1 MGVSVWDVE
10 TESRI
15 LCTSLHSIN
24 RQLFRYESLIMTSS
38 RAGIHPPTPSRA
50 GEINHQSPPIQ
61 RALVVCGLALSLTL
75 GGCAS
80 SPKPS
85 PTVPAALL
93 EQSSSASSESPLSEK
108 AQLEQRQAVFQ
119 MRNDALNQLFK
130 LRPAVRDEIIGA
142 AGYGVFEVNG
152 LNAVLADAHGRG
164 VVFDRA
170 SGGKPTYMQMT
181 RTSIDAGGTLSPYWQ
196 VLVFDDPQR
205 LSQFIAAG
213 ASSDAASDSS
223 IKVYRLSSRG
233 VSIQAD
239 EDARYSRCP
248 YLN

>member
-24 RQLFRYESLIMTSS
+24 RQLFRCESLIMTSS

-85 PTVPAALL
+85 TAPAALL
-93 EQSSSASSESPLSEK
+93 EQPSNGSSENPLSEK
-108 AQLEQRQAVFQ
+108 ARLEQRQAVLEV
-119 MRNDALNQLFK
+119 RNDTLSQLFK
-130 LRPAVRDEIIGA
+130 LRPAVRAEIAQA

-152 LNAVLADAHGRG
+152 LNVILADAHGRG

-181 RTSIDAGGTLSPYWQ
+181 RTRIDASETLSPYWQ

-213 ASSDAASDSS
+213 ASSAAASDSS

-239 EDARYSRCP
+239 EDARYSRSP

>member
-24 RQLFRYESLIMTSS
+24 RQLFRCESLTMTSS
-38 RAGIHPPTPSRA
+38 RAGIHPPTPFRA
-50 GEINHQSPPIQ
+50 GEINHQFPLVQ
-61 RALVVCGLALSLTL
+61 RALVVCGLALILTL
-75 GGCAS
+75 AGCAGS
-80 SPKPS
+80 SKPS
-85 PTVPAALL
+85 TPPAALL
-93 EQSSSASSESPLSEK
+93 EQPSSTSSENPLSEK
-108 AQLEQRQAVFQ
+108 ARLEQRQAVLEV
-119 MRNDALNQLFK
+119 RNDTLSQLFK
-130 LRPAVRDEIIGA
+130 LRPAVRAEIVQA

-152 LNAVLADAHGRG
+152 LNVILVDAHGRG

-170 SGGKPTYMQMT
+170 SGGRPTYMQMT
-181 RTSIDAGGTLSPYWQ
+181 RTRIDASETLSPYWQ
-196 VLVFDDPQR
+196 VLVFGDPQR
-205 LSQFIAAG
+205 LSEFIAAG

-239 EDARYSRCP
+239 EDARYTRCP